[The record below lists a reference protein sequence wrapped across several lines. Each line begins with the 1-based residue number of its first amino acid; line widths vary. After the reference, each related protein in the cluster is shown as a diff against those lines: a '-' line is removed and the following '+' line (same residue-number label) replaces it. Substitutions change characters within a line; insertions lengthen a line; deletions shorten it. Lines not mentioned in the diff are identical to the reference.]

1 MTGRV
6 TRAYI
11 NLLKC
16 LATLTSI
23 DDQRSKS
30 SLWINLVNEENM
42 ILIVDRDKPIN
53 RTRGIVLVESMV
65 T

>member
-1 MTGRV
+1 M
-6 TRAYI
+6 I
-11 NLLKC
+11 NAVKVVFES
-16 LATLTSI
+16 TLSV
-23 DDQRSKS
+23 KK
-30 SLWINLVNEENM
+30 NM